1 MGRYLGASI
10 PTRLLIKKTKNYF
23 TKIDVIKDQEKI
35 LKQIN
40 EYIDLS
46 FYYIDYGEDYI
57 YLRLNEKKTNEYLK
71 ELLKEINPIMGMDRY
86 LFFNLYRDENTK
98 EEFKFDNTHIKYI
111 ETEDD
116 SNYFISGDNDK
127 YMLKEVYTCLD
138 GAPWLFDFKDEFY
151 DLRTSMQAINIW
163 INFEKIFSEDENVLL
178 MLINKFAKTYFKSK
192 LSKVMI
198 FNITE

>member
-10 PTRLLIKKTKNYF
+10 PTRLLIKKAKNSF
-23 TKIDVIKDQEKI
+23 TKIDVIRDQEKI
-35 LKQIN
+35 IDKIN

-46 FYYIDYGEDYI
+46 FYYITYGEDYI

-163 INFEKIFSEDENVLL
+163 INFEKFFSEDENVLL
-178 MLINKFAKTYFKSK
+178 MLMNKFAKTYFKSK
-192 LSKVMI
+192 LSKIMI

>member
-10 PTRLLIKKTKNYF
+10 PTRLLIKKGRDSF
-23 TKIDVIKDQEKI
+23 SKIDVIKEQEKI
-35 LKQIN
+35 INKIN

-46 FYYIDYGEDYI
+46 FYYITYGEDYI

-71 ELLKEINPIMGMDRY
+71 GLLKEINPIMEMDRY

-127 YMLKEVYTCLD
+127 YMLKEVYACLD
-138 GAPWLFDFKDEFY
+138 GAPWLFDFKDEFHG
-151 DLRTSMQAINIW
+151 LKVSMQTINIW

-178 MLINKFAKTYFKSK
+178 MLMNKFAKTYFKSK
-192 LSKVMI
+192 LSKIMI

>member
-10 PTRLLIKKTKNYF
+10 PTRLLIKKAKNSF

-35 LKQIN
+35 IDKIN

-46 FYYIDYGEDYI
+46 FYYITYGEDYI

-163 INFEKIFSEDENVLL
+163 INFENFFSEDENVLL
-178 MLINKFAKTYFKSK
+178 MLMNKFAKTYFKSK
-192 LSKVMI
+192 LSKIMI
-198 FNITE
+198 FNTTE

>member
-46 FYYIDYGEDYI
+46 FYNIDYGEDYI
-57 YLRLNEKKTNEYLK
+57 YLRLNEMKTNEYLK
-71 ELLKEINPIMGMDRY
+71 ELLEEINPIMKMKGY

-98 EEFKFDNTHIKYI
+98 EEFKFDNTHIEYI
-111 ETEDD
+111 KTEDD
-116 SNYFISGDNDK
+116 SFYYIVGDDEK
-127 YMLKEVYTCLD
+127 YKLREKYACLD
-138 GAPWLFDFKDEFY
+138 GARWLFDFKDEFY
-151 DLRTSMQAINIW
+151 DLRVSMQVINIW
-163 INFEKIFSEDENVLL
+163 INFEKFFSEDESVLL
-178 MLINKFAKTYFKSK
+178 RLMNKFAKSYFKSK

>member
-10 PTRLLIKKTKNYF
+10 PTRLLIKKAKNSF

-35 LKQIN
+35 IDKIN

-46 FYYIDYGEDYI
+46 FYYITYGEDYI

-163 INFEKIFSEDENVLL
+163 INFEKFFSEDENVLL
-178 MLINKFAKTYFKSK
+178 MLMNKFAKTYFKSK

>member
-10 PTRLLIKKTKNYF
+10 PTRLLIKKAKNSF

-35 LKQIN
+35 IDKIN

-46 FYYIDYGEDYI
+46 FYYITYGEDYI

-163 INFEKIFSEDENVLL
+163 INFEKFFSEDENVLL
-178 MLINKFAKTYFKSK
+178 MLMNKFAKTYFKSK
-192 LSKVMI
+192 LSRIMI